1 MSNAIDQI
9 KQLFCNEPKTIV
21 KELEF
26 RNEDGKYMFSI
37 VGEHADHWY
46 GKLLMVPELNKKTM
60 NIEGKGE
67 FIVLEA
73 VAFCGYK
80 VGGFIGFN
88 LNKGGYI
95 KVITK

>member
-37 VGEHADHWY
+37 VGEHTDHWY
-46 GKLLMVPELNKKTM
+46 GKLLRVPELNKKTM
-60 NIEGKGE
+60 NIEGRGE

-73 VAFCGYK
+73 MMKVGYK
-80 VGGFIGFN
+80 VGGFIGFV